1 MEYHIKSVLTK
12 SESLDIVV
20 ADYLDV
26 DKTLN
31 FYKKGGDGRDKLVAV
46 HPIDRT
52 IIYQI
57 KS

>member
-1 MEYHIKSVLTK
+1 MKYHIKSILAK

-20 ADYLDV
+20 ADYLGV

-31 FYKKGGDGRDKLVAV
+31 FYNKGEDGRDKLVAV
-46 HPIDRT
+46 YPIDRT